1 MFLRNETAKS
11 TQTKAKEGE
20 VFRLRPTSSPKQ
32 APSSNAITIPAGN
45 TLVRPWE
52 HAGKPF
58 GLRKIVVAVDFSKA
72 GQAAIDYAA
81 SLATHFKAGVIL
93 THVIQRV
100 YHADEGS
107 YIQISTRRMRQ
118 RVTKDL
124 QKLKMRLPA
133 ALKIQIE
140 VREGSA
146 FDEIVT
152 MAREA
157 NADLII
163 MGTHGYTGMRHAFL
177 GSTAERV
184 VQRAS
189 CPVLVVPSGVHEES
203 V

>member
-1 MFLRNETAKS
+1 MKPPNQLK
-11 TQTKAKEGE
+11 QKPKKASSSS
-20 VFRLRPTSSPKQ
+20 LRPTSSPKQ
-32 APSSNAITIPAGN
+32 APSSDAITIPAGS

-52 HAGKPF
+52 HGGKPF
-58 GLRKIVVAVDFSKA
+58 GLRKIVVPVDFSKA

-81 SLATHFKAGVIL
+81 SLATHFKAGMIL
-93 THVIQRV
+93 IHVIQRV
-100 YHADEGS
+100 YRADEGS

-124 QKLKMRLPA
+124 RTLKMRLPA
-133 ALKIQIE
+133 ALEIQIE
-140 VREGSA
+140 VQEGSA

-163 MGTHGYTGMRHAFL
+163 MGTHGYTGMRHALL

-184 VQRAS
+184 VQHAS
-189 CPVLVVPSGVHEES
+189 CPVLVVPSGVHEGS